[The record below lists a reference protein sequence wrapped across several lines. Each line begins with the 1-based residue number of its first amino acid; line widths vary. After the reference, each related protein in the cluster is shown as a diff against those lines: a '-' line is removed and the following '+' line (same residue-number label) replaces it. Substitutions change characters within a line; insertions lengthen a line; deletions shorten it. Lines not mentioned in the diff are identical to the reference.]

1 MKPDLVQVIAVI
13 RFVQEIVADRNL
25 IRGVL
30 NTQHQTVACAAGH
43 HISNRYAFAQLQHI
57 QSARAGIMVIDSI
70 LAVAFV
76 EHIGVVACTAIQD
89 VVAKAASKR
98 IIAFLAIEQ
107 VCAITTQQHIITSI
121 AIQQVVTGAAIK
133 GIITG
138 AACDSVVAAQAADAV
153 ITQVANEGV
162 VPLCTSNHLLLHQ
175 FQVPCCTVMKPDLVQ
190 VIAVIRFV
198 QEIVA
203 DRNLIRGVLNT
214 QHQTVACAAGHHIS
228 NRYAFAQLQH
238 IQSARAG
245 IMVIDSILAVAFVEH
260 IGVVACTAIQDVVAK
275 AASKRII
282 AFLAIEQVCAITTQ
296 QHIIT
301 SIAIQQVVTGAAIK
315 GIITG
320 AACDGVVAAKAADAV
335 IAQIACERI
344 VTLCTGKHFLL
355 HQLQVPYRTVMKSDL
370 VEVMTVTWFVIKIV
384 IDCNLVVRVFKTQY
398 QIIPYAAG
406 KNIGNRYI
414 LTKLQCIQTTHAG
427 IVVVDD
433 ILTISLVEHI
443 GVAACPA
450 IQNIVA
456 YSTAQGVVAVI
467 AQKFVMAT

>member
-1 MKPDLVQVIAVI
+1 MVIAQIAYERIVTLCTSNDLLLHQLQIPYCTVMKSDLVQMVAVAG
-13 RFVQEIVADRNL
+13 FVQEIVADRNL
-25 IRGVL
+25 IRRIL
-30 NTQHQTVACAAGH
+30 KTQHQAVACAAGC
-43 HISNRYAFAQLQHI
+43 HISSSYAFAQLQYI
-57 QSARAGIMVIDSI
+57 QPTCTGIVVIDGV

-76 EHIGVVACTAIQD
+76 KCICITACTAIQG
-89 VVAKAASKR
+89 VVAK
-98 IIAFLAIEQ
+98 
-107 VCAITTQQHIITSI
+107 TSG
-121 AIQQVVTGAAIK
+121 Q
-133 GIITG
+133 
-138 AACDSVVAAQAADAV
+138 SVVACSTTD
-153 ITQVANEGV
+153 TV
-162 VPLCTSNHLLLHQ
+162 VPA
-175 FQVPCCTVMKPDLVQ
+175 KP
-190 VIAVIRFV
+190 
-198 QEIVA
+198 
-203 DRNLIRGVLNT
+203 
-214 QHQTVACAAGHHIS
+214 
-228 NRYAFAQLQH
+228 
-238 IQSARAG
+238 
-245 IMVIDSILAVAFVEH
+245 
-260 IGVVACTAIQDVVAK
+260 
-275 AASKRII
+275 
-282 AFLAIEQVCAITTQ
+282 
-296 QHIIT
+296 
-301 SIAIQQVVTGAAIK
+301 
-315 GIITG
+315 
-320 AACDGVVAAKAADAV
+320 ADAV